1 MPFRAS
7 VPFVVLDV
15 DIVQDS
21 EYVAGVKLTVQVK
34 LLPSKEQAGALLET
48 LRTANKAANR
58 LSQLGW
64 DAKTVEQFPMHR
76 SFYRQLRDEFPLSAQ
91 IVVRLISKVADA
103 YKLDRDRQR
112 VFRAL
117 GSISYDDRILKW
129 FLAKSQVS
137 IWTLGGRE
145 RIPFVCGERQ
155 RAMLAFQHGETDLVH
170 REGKWFLFTTIDI
183 PDVRESEAVD
193 VLGVDFGIVEIA
205 ADSDGTKYS
214 GSTLNKIRN
223 RNRALRRKLQR
234 KGTKS
239 AKRLLKKRSRKEQRF
254 ANDTNHVI
262 SKRIVQTA
270 QRTNRA
276 IAIEDLTAIRLRVR
290 ARRRER
296 TRLHSWA
303 FAQLG
308 GFVAYKSAL
317 AGVPLVTVDPAFTSQ
332 RCSVCGHTE
341 KANRKSRDSFVCK
354 SCGHVAHSDT
364 NGAAN
369 IRLRGL
375 EMLVGA
381 GAFNHP
387 HAETSVSV
395 V

>member
-1 MPFRAS
+1 M
-7 VPFVVLDV
+7 
-15 DIVQDS
+15 
-21 EYVAGVKLTVQVK
+21 KLTVQVK
-34 LLPSKEQAGALLET
+34 LLPSKEQAASLLET
-48 LRTANKAANR
+48 LRMANKAANR

-64 DAKTVEQFPMHR
+64 DSKTVEQFPMHKAY
-76 SFYRQLRDEFPLSAQ
+76 YRRLRDEFPLSAQ

-137 IWTLGGRE
+137 IWTIGGRE
-145 RIPFVCGERQ
+145 RIPFVCGDRQ
-155 RAMLAFQHGETDLVH
+155 RSMLEFQHGETDLVC
-170 REGKWFLFTTIDI
+170 RDGKWFLFTTIDV
-183 PDVRESEAVD
+183 PDVRESEVVN

-214 GSTLNKIRN
+214 GGTLNKIRN

-254 ANDTNHVI
+254 ATDTNHVI

-276 IAIEDLTAIRLRVR
+276 IAIEELDGIRTRVR
-290 ARRRER
+290 ARKRER

-308 GFVAYKSAL
+308 GFVTYKSAL
-317 AGVPLVTVDPAFTSQ
+317 AGVPLVKVDPRYTSQ
-332 RCSVCGHTE
+332 QCSVCGHTA
-341 KANRKSRDSFVCK
+341 KANRKSRDSFVCN
-354 SCGHVAHSDT
+354 SCGHTSHADE

-381 GAFNHP
+381 GAFNRP
-387 HAETSVSV
+387 NAETSVCV